1 MNSEPVNAEQHGGSM
16 QQTIPGHAQVVVIG
30 GGIVGCSVAYHLT
43 KLNWKDVVLL
53 ERRVLTCGTT
63 WAAAGLCAQMRA
75 TRPLTKLAVY
85 GTELYARLE
94 AETEQ
99 ATGYQT
105 LGTILCAQTR
115 ARTQEYGR
123 LASMG
128 RSFGIDMHRISAQEA
143 CKMFPLLETRDLE
156 AIFFCPNDGVTN
168 PVDTTQALAKGARM
182 GGAKVFEGVE
192 VTGIQLNHG
201 AVSGV
206 NTNQGPIHCQYL
218 VNCAGMWGR
227 KLGQMAGVA
236 LPLHAAEHMHIV
248 TRPIEGVYKGLPTMR
263 DMDGYIYFR
272 EEVGGFLMGG
282 FEPVAKPWG
291 MKEIPEDFQFSELN
305 EDWEQFGVFMKNAIK
320 RVPAMETAQVR
331 HLTVVPE
338 SFTPDG
344 VYMLGEVPSVR
355 NYFVACGM
363 NSLGIAS
370 AGGAGKSLAEW
381 IVEGAPAEDLW
392 DVDVRRCFPWQNNA
406 RYLHDRIKETVGLLY
421 ADHWPFRQYET
432 ARPIR
437 CSAIHDRLGARGA
450 CFGVAF
456 GWERANWYAPSGME
470 PKYEYSWNRQNWF
483 GCSAAEH
490 EAVRQGVGLYDLS
503 SLAKFLVQG
512 KDSLPVLQKLCA
524 NDIAVPIGKVVYTQ
538 LLNDRGG
545 IEADLTV
552 THLTE
557 DTYFIVTAGA
567 TEIRD
572 FDWIRRNIPS
582 TSQVVLTNVSSAYSM
597 LAIMGPD
604 SRELLS
610 ALSTAALTNREFPFA
625 TAQCIDVA
633 YAKPLALRMSYVG
646 ELGWELYIPPDFA
659 AGVFDD
665 IVEEGAK
672 LGLKLVGLHA
682 VDSLRLEKGYRHWG
696 SDIGPD
702 VTPFEA
708 GLGFCVNLD
717 KGDFFGREALLRQR
731 EQGLTRKLVVFTLED
746 PEPLLYHDE
755 PIYRNGHLVSRN
767 THGAYAHSLGSAIG
781 MGYLE
786 NLEGISD
793 EWIMS
798 GKYEMDIEG
807 KIYHA
812 RVHITPPYDP
822 KGLRMR
828 M

>member
-1 MNSEPVNAEQHGGSM
+1 MSKA
-16 QQTIPGHAQVVVIG
+16 IPTHAQVVVIG

-43 KLNWKDVVLL
+43 KMGWTDVVLL

-63 WAAAGLCAQMRA
+63 WAAAGLCAQIRA

-94 AETEQ
+94 TETEQ
-99 ATGYQT
+99 ATGYET

-115 ARTQEYGR
+115 SRTQEYER
-123 LASMG
+123 LAAMG
-128 RSFGIDMHRISAQEA
+128 RSFGIEMHRISPEEA
-143 CKMFPLLETRDLE
+143 RQMYPLLETSDLE
-156 AIFFCPNDGVTN
+156 AIFYCPNDGVTN
-168 PVDTTQALAKGARM
+168 PVDTTQALARGARM
-182 GGAKVFEGVE
+182 GGARIYEDVA
-192 VTGIQLNHG
+192 VTDIQLTHG
-201 AVSGV
+201 AISGV
-206 NTNQGPIHCQYL
+206 TTTQGKIQCEYV

-227 KLGQMAGVA
+227 KLGEMVGVS

-248 TRPIEGVYKGLPTMR
+248 TKPIEGVYKGLPTMR

-272 EEVGGFLMGG
+272 EEVGGLLMGG

-291 MKEIPEDFQFSELN
+291 MKGIPDDFQFTELN
-305 EDWEQFGVFMKNAIK
+305 EDWDQFEIFMKNAIK

-344 VYMLGEVPSVR
+344 VYMLGEAPGVV

-370 AGGAGKSLAEW
+370 AGGAGKALAEW
-381 IVEGAPAEDLW
+381 IVAGAPTEDLW

-432 ARPIR
+432 VRPVR
-437 CSAIHDRLGARGA
+437 CSAIHDRLAARGA

-456 GWERANWYAPSGME
+456 GWERANWFAVSGME
-470 PKYEYSWNRQNWF
+470 PKYEYSWGRQNWF
-483 GCSAAEH
+483 DCSAAEH
-490 EAVRQGVGLYDLS
+490 MAVRKGVGLYDLS
-503 SLAKFLVQG
+503 SMAQFLMQG
-512 KDSLPVLQKLCA
+512 KDAQPVLQGICS
-524 NDIAVPIGKVVYTQ
+524 NDVDVPIGKVVYTQ
-538 LLNDRGG
+538 FLNDRGG
-545 IEADLTV
+545 IEADVTV
-552 THLTE
+552 TRLAG

-567 TEIRD
+567 NEIRD
-572 FDWIRRNIPS
+572 FDWLKRKMPS
-582 TSQVVLTNVSSAYSM
+582 SAHAILTNVSSAYSM
-597 LAIMGPD
+597 LGIMGPD
-604 SRELLS
+604 SRKLLS
-610 ALSTAALTNREFPFA
+610 TLTDADLTNAAFPFA
-625 TAQCIDVA
+625 TARYIDVG

-659 AGVFDD
+659 VGVFDTLM
-665 IVEEGAK
+665 EEGSK

-702 VTPFEA
+702 DTPYEA
-708 GLGFCVNLD
+708 GLGFCVKLD
-717 KGDFFGREALLRQR
+717 KGGFIGRDALVRQR
-731 EQGLTRKLVVFTLED
+731 EKGLTRKLTIFTLED
-746 PEPLLYHDE
+746 PGPLLYHDE
-755 PIYRNGHLVSRN
+755 PIYRNGELVSRN
-767 THGAYAHSLGSAIG
+767 THGAYAYYLGCAMG

-786 NLEGISD
+786 NPEGISD

-798 GKYEMDIEG
+798 GNYEIDVEG
-807 KIYHA
+807 TLYSA
-812 RVHITPPYDP
+812 GVHINAPYDP
-822 KGLRMR
+822 EGQRVQM
-828 M
+828 